1 LAFFVFDFF
10 SSRKIK
16 RPEVVRIGTR
26 ALIAINGKAMIATHW
41 DGYPSSLGMDIIEC
55 DKSLKAIV
63 EVAKKHM
70 IDCCHSLI
78 KEELKK
84 DRNIQKLVK
93 NVKSKTKFIP
103 DVRIG
108 PGVNGEDFEI
118 DDIER
123 YGDNA
128 EYQYDIRGTEIYFR
142 ALKGYYPESLRGAEA
157 FRLLTKKRGKIVYS
171 CCKADDTEGL
181 NK

>member
-1 LAFFVFDFF
+1 MV
-10 SSRKIK
+10 K
-16 RPEVVRIGTR
+16 IGTR
-26 ALIAINGKAMIATHW
+26 ALISINGKVIIATHW
-41 DGYPSSLGMDIIEC
+41 DGYPSSLGMDIIDC
-55 DKSLKAIV
+55 DKSLKAVV

-84 DRNIQKLVK
+84 DRDIKKLVK
-93 NVKSKTKFIP
+93 NSKRKAVFIP

-123 YGDNA
+123 YGDSA
-128 EYQYDIRGTEIYFR
+128 EYQYDIRGKEIYFR
-142 ALKGYYPESLRGAEA
+142 ALKGTYPKSFETAEA
-157 FRLLTKKRGKIVYS
+157 FRLLSKKRAKIIDS
-171 CCKADDTEGL
+171 C
-181 NK
+181 